1 MSDNLDGDDLD
12 LGEAGFDDFEKK
24 GGTLGDLWRDNPL
37 VKVGVVAVAIIV
49 IFGGIVL
56 FGGGGEQSE
65 VSVVPSAP
73 DIAAPPGT
81 GSATPE
87 YIEAIEEA
95 NEQRIEEAYKEGS
108 SALPTPIDPPS
119 GRLAVPEEDEA
130 AIDPLQRWKT
140 LQAERLEREL
150 QQQEIIEPES
160 APEDTARAEAIQ
172 ALSELMSEQMSSILE
187 KTSTTQLS
195 HLDVTEP
202 SALEEL
208 QNADADGDGEADEFE
223 EMSIAEVL
231 FPAGEIV
238 YAQLLTEANTD
249 VPGPVLAEIMSGP
262 FKGYRVLGSFQE
274 NNELL
279 TLNFDTIIIDGIS
292 KSIEAVA
299 LDPDTTLPGIATDV
313 DHHYLVRVVMPIAAA
328 FVKGVAG
335 AIADTGRTTVTVE
348 GETVVQDETEADTR
362 EEIAAG
368 IEEAGEE
375 LGSILEDIAG
385 DTEVTV
391 RIRAGTPFGL
401 LFLESV
407 LDEEDT

>member
-140 LQAERLEREL
+140 LR
-150 QQQEIIEPES
+150 PS
-160 APEDTARAEAIQ
+160 V
-172 ALSELMSEQMSSILE
+172 LS
-187 KTSTTQLS
+187 
-195 HLDVTEP
+195 
-202 SALEEL
+202 
-208 QNADADGDGEADEFE
+208 
-223 EMSIAEVL
+223 
-231 FPAGEIV
+231 
-238 YAQLLTEANTD
+238 
-249 VPGPVLAEIMSGP
+249 
-262 FKGYRVLGSFQE
+262 GSF
-274 NNELL
+274 NSRRL
-279 TLNFDTIIIDGIS
+279 S
-292 KSIEAVA
+292 SRK
-299 LDPDTTLPGIATDV
+299 PRP
-313 DHHYLVRVVMPIAAA
+313 
-328 FVKGVAG
+328 
-335 AIADTGRTTVTVE
+335 RT
-348 GETVVQDETEADTR
+348 R
-362 EEIAAG
+362 
-368 IEEAGEE
+368 
-375 LGSILEDIAG
+375 
-385 DTEVTV
+385 
-391 RIRAGTPFGL
+391 RARRLYRRFPSL
-401 LFLESV
+401 CRSRCHLFLRKHRRPSCRIW
-407 LDEEDT
+407 T

>member
-1 MSDNLDGDDLD
+1 
-12 LGEAGFDDFEKK
+12 
-24 GGTLGDLWRDNPL
+24 
-37 VKVGVVAVAIIV
+37 
-49 IFGGIVL
+49 
-56 FGGGGEQSE
+56 
-65 VSVVPSAP
+65 
-73 DIAAPPGT
+73 
-81 GSATPE
+81 
-87 YIEAIEEA
+87 
-95 NEQRIEEAYKEGS
+95 
-108 SALPTPIDPPS
+108 
-119 GRLAVPEEDEA
+119 
-130 AIDPLQRWKT
+130 
-140 LQAERLEREL
+140 
-150 QQQEIIEPES
+150 
-160 APEDTARAEAIQ
+160 
-172 ALSELMSEQMSSILE
+172 MSEQMSSILE

-279 TLNFDTIIIDGIS
+279 TLNFDTIIIDGVS

-299 LDPDTTLPGIATDV
+299 LDPDTTLPGMATDV

-335 AIADTGRTTVTVE
+335 AVADTGRTTVSVQGDTVIE
-348 GETVVQDETEADTR
+348 NETEADAR
-362 EEIAAG
+362 EEIASG
-368 IEEAGEE
+368 VEEAGEE
-375 LGSILEDIAG
+375 LSDILKDIAG
-385 DTEVTV
+385 ETEVTV

-407 LDEEDT
+407 TDEEDT